1 MFRPRGVSVLLVVL
15 LIGTASTFAQTPGTS
30 FPVDDPPGLWFVEL
44 SNAPLADVDAAFTS
58 AQRASY
64 QKMLKTEKDALRT
77 AARAA
82 AIQFVER
89 RSFDLL
95 WNGLS
100 VQATPRNL
108 SRLIHLPGVKAIYPV
123 LAVSIPESQVTAD
136 PELATAVA
144 MTGADVVQ
152 SELGYTGR
160 GIRVAVLDT
169 GIDFDH
175 PDLGGCFGPSC
186 RVEVGYDFV
195 GDAFNFSDP
204 TANVP
209 NPDPIPDDCNG
220 HGTHVAGIIGA
231 NGAVKGVAPDVTFG
245 AYRVFGCRGDTST
258 ELILAAMERILADGA
273 DVLNISVGEPFEWPQ
288 FPTAQAADRLVNK
301 HIVVVAS
308 FGNNGGDGTYSASA
322 PAVGSNVIGV
332 ASFDNTFINVSKFTI
347 SADDRAVG
355 YVPATGAPPSPL
367 SGSSPMAR
375 TGTSTSTADACS
387 PLVAGS
393 LTDHV
398 ALIRRGTCSFN
409 TKAVNAQ
416 SAGAAGV
423 VFYNNVVGLVNP
435 NVTGTGPNAVHIPV
449 VAISQADGIEINNRL
464 ATGPVTM
471 TWTDGYVSV
480 ANLNGGHISSFSS
493 YGMAPDLTLKPDIG
507 APGGLIRS
515 TFPLELGGYA
525 ILSGTSMASPHV
537 AGAVALLL
545 QARPRVSPQQARA
558 ILQNNAVPQL
568 RLGSLTDLDP
578 VHRQGAGLLKIDR
591 AIQATSKV
599 DPGKLS
605 LGEVQGPVARTL
617 TIENT
622 TMSAVTYELS
632 HEPALATSGST
643 SSPVG
648 TVANSLV
655 AFSASSVT
663 LLAKTSGSV
672 QVTIT
677 PSGALPD
684 TSLFGGYIKL
694 TASNGQV
701 FRVPYA
707 GFKGNYQSLQALAP
721 TSAGFPWLARR
732 VAVTTTGPLSNWTQ
746 QPGGATYSMT
756 GTDIPWILVHLDQQ
770 VRRLRLEVFDAVTG
784 KAWHR
789 VLDLPYVARN
799 IVGPPFFVNTSF
811 FAYSWDG
818 TTVAGNRTH
827 TVPDGQY
834 VVKLSVLKALGDASN
849 PADWETWTSPVITIH
864 RPALAVSP

>member
-1 MFRPRGVSVLLVVL
+1 MFRPRAVSALLVVL
-15 LIGTASTFAQTPGTS
+15 LVGTASAFAQTAGTS
-30 FPVDDPPGLWFVEL
+30 FPADEPPGLWFVEL
-44 SNAPLADVDAAFTS
+44 SNAPLADVDAVFTS
-58 AQRASY
+58 AQRANY
-64 QKMLKTEKDALRT
+64 QKILKTEKDALRN

-100 VQATPRNL
+100 VEATPRNL
-108 SRLIHLPGVKAIYPV
+108 NRLIGLPGVKAIYPV
-123 LAVSIPESQVTAD
+123 LAVSVPEAQVTAD
-136 PELATAVA
+136 PELATAVV
-144 MTGADVVQ
+144 MTGADVVH

-169 GIDFDH
+169 GVDFDH
-175 PDLGGCFGPSC
+175 PDLGGCFGPGC

-204 TANVP
+204 TANTP
-209 NPDPIPDDCNG
+209 HPDPIPDDCNG

-231 NGAVKGVAPDVTFG
+231 NGAVTGVAPEVTFG

-258 ELILAAMERILADGA
+258 EILLTAMERILADGA

-288 FPTAQAADRLVNK
+288 YPTAQAADRLVNK
-301 HIVVVAS
+301 RIVVVAS

-322 PAVGSNVIGV
+322 PAVGSKVIGV
-332 ASFDNTFINVSKFTI
+332 ASFDNTSINVSKFTI

-355 YVPATGAPPSPL
+355 YIPATGAPPSPL

-375 TGTSTSTADACS
+375 TGTSTSTADACQ
-387 PLVAGS
+387 PLTTD
-393 LTDHV
+393 LTGRV
-398 ALIRRGTCSFN
+398 VLIRRGTCTFN
-409 TKAVNAQ
+409 VKVVNAQ
-416 SAGAAGV
+416 SAGAEGV
-423 VFYNNVVGLVNP
+423 VLYNNTTGLINP

-449 VAISQADGIEINNRL
+449 VAISQADGIVINDRL
-464 ATGPVTM
+464 TTGPVSM

-480 ANLNGGHISSFSS
+480 PNPTGGHISSFSS
-493 YGMAPDLTLKPDIG
+493 YAMAPDLTLKPDIG

-515 TFPLELGGYA
+515 TYPLQLGGYA

-545 QARPRVSPQQARA
+545 QARPRVAPQQVRTL
-558 ILQNNAVPQL
+558 LQNSADPQPRGGL
-568 RLGSLTDLDP
+568 PAGLDH

-591 AIQATSKV
+591 AILATSKV

-605 LGEVQGPVARTL
+605 LGEVMGPVTRAL
-617 TIENT
+617 SIENT
-622 TMSAVTYELS
+622 TASAVTYDLS
-632 HEPALATSGST
+632 HEPALATIGST
-643 SSPVG
+643 RSPVP
-648 TVANSLV
+648 TVADSLV
-655 AFSASSVT
+655 TFSASSVT
-663 LLAKTSGSV
+663 LLAKSKGSV
-672 QVTIT
+672 QVTII
-677 PSGALPD
+677 PSPLLPD

-721 TSAGFPWLARR
+721 TSAGFPWLATR
-732 VAVTTTGPLSNWTQ
+732 VAATTTGPLSDWTR
-746 QPGGATYSMT
+746 QPAGATYSMS
-756 GTDIPWILVHLDQQ
+756 GGDIPWILVHLDHQ
-770 VRRLRLEVFDAVTG
+770 VRRLRLEVFDAATG
-784 KAWHR
+784 QAWHR
-789 VLDLPYVARN
+789 VLDLPYVSRN
-799 IVGPPFFVNTSF
+799 IVAPPFFVNASF

-818 TTVAGNRTH
+818 TAVTGNRTH
-827 TVPDGQY
+827 TAPDGQY
-834 VVKLSVLKALGDASN
+834 VVKLSVLKALGDADN
-849 PADWETWTSPVITIH
+849 PADWETWTSPVVTIR